1 MRENTIAQDYDGF
14 QHGEPWRD
22 DWADQRAIER
32 CEAAREAHLA
42 AGFGDGA
49 WRDDIVAKVRSFE
62 DGSVEFNGY
71 RRSVTNRL
79 QDLRDRPR
87 RARGAKP
94 ETEEDKEARSTSA
107 KAAAKRAKQN
117 VRLRCK
123 AARVTHMLS

>member
-79 QDLRDRPR
+79 QDLRDRP
-87 RARGAKP
+87 
-94 ETEEDKEARSTSA
+94 
-107 KAAAKRAKQN
+107 
-117 VRLRCK
+117 
-123 AARVTHMLS
+123 AARAAQSPRLKRIKRRGPPAPRLLPSALNRTFACVARLLASRTCSR